1 MQNGKIENGNTRDV
15 LQGLA
20 QEIRE
25 MTEEEKLLSLRKIV
39 RSELRGNKNRFWTT
53 ITKKMLVND
62 ELTEKILLHEEP
74 LS

>member
-1 MQNGKIENGNTRDV
+1 MQNGKIENDDTKDV

-25 MTEEEKLLSLRKIV
+25 MTEEEKLLSLIKIV
-39 RSELRGNKNRFWTT
+39 KSELRGNKNRFWTT

-62 ELTEKILLHEEP
+62 ELTEKILFHEEP
-74 LS
+74 LP